1 MGGIVPPRP
10 ISQPRRSSPMSQTPA
25 AEARVCL
32 LDSGYRRETRA
43 LLYSVYR
50 DDPTFAYLLEAH
62 RPGYER
68 RLRTLVREWVRQHFY
83 LQLPAVGLLLDD
95 SLVGVALI
103 VPPLR
108 RLGVADSWAWRLRMM
123 VGAGV
128 RATRRFMAYQ
138 AAISTCRPSD
148 QVHVLPLLGVLPALQ
163 GKPYPTQLLHAVE
176 QWCRGDGVAAGIVV
190 DTGNEEH
197 VAFYH
202 TQGFVEVGEVAI
214 GTVRQ
219 CVMMYDKSQAGAPPA

>member
-1 MGGIVPPRP
+1 
-10 ISQPRRSSPMSQTPA
+10 MSQAPA
-25 AEARVCL
+25 VEARVCL

-43 LLYSVYR
+43 LLYTVYR
-50 DDPTFAYLLEAH
+50 DDSTFAYLLEAH

-68 RLRTLVREWVRQHFY
+68 RLRTLLREWVRQHFY

-95 SLVGVALI
+95 RLVGVALI

-138 AAISTCRPSD
+138 AAVSTCRPTD

-163 GKPYPTQLLHAVE
+163 GQVYPAQLLHAVQ
-176 QWCRGDGVAAGIVV
+176 QWCMKNGQVEGIVV
-190 DTGNEEH
+190 DTGNDEH

-219 CVMMYDKSQAGAPPA
+219 RVLMYDSAQVSEPLA